1 MTLIEAIILGIV
13 QGATEYLPV
22 SSSGHLVLVPM
33 LLGFEKA
40 PFAFDVLIQLGTL
53 VGVVVYYFNDL
64 VKVARDMVQGVVER
78 KPFATPAAR
87 FGWLVVVATIPA
99 GVIGLALK
107 DVFESAFGSARATS
121 GFLLVTAVL
130 LVTGELIAKRVAAR
144 GTPRTDNELRVRD
157 AFVVGFAQA
166 LALFPGVSRSGST
179 IAAGMMMGLS
189 REGSA
194 KLSFVMSIPV
204 MLGAGVLA
212 VKDLVEDPSVFE
224 TLLVPTIVGFLV
236 SAVTG
241 YIVIKWFLGFVKGRS
256 LAWFAAYCVVVGV
269 LGLIFVPAGM

>member
-1 MTLIEAIILGIV
+1 VTLIEAIILGIV

-33 LLGFEKA
+33 LFGFEKA

-53 VGVVVYYFNDL
+53 VGVIVYYFTDL
-64 VKVARDMVQGVVER
+64 AKVARDMVQGVVER
-78 KPFATPAAR
+78 KPFGTPAAR
-87 FGWLVVVATIPA
+87 FGWLVGVATIPA
-99 GVIGLALK
+99 GVIGIALK
-107 DVFESAFGSARATS
+107 DTFEEAFGSARATS
-121 GFLLVTAVL
+121 GFLLVTATL
-130 LVTGELIAKRVAAR
+130 LVVGEFVAKRVSAHR
-144 GTPRTDNELRVRD
+144 TPRTDAELRVSD

-179 IAAGMMMGLS
+179 IAAGMMVGLS
-189 REGSA
+189 REGAA

-204 MLGAGVLA
+204 MVGAGLLA
-212 VKDLVEDPSVFE
+212 VRDLVKDPSMFDA
-224 TLLVPTIVGFLV
+224 LLVPTIVGFTV

-256 LAWFAAYCVVVGV
+256 LAWFAAYCVVVGT